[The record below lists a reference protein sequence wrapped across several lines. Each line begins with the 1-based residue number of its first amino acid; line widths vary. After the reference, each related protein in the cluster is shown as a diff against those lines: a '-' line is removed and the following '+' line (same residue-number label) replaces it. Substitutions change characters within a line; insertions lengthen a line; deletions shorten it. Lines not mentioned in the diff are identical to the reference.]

1 MSIFGTIAKG
11 LGGFL
16 AGGPAGA
23 ALAVVSDLAKPKAA
37 AAPRSVMTAT
47 PITAINRATTFA
59 APAPILRALPSLPGV
74 GSIDS
79 TRTSGVSLF
88 PGGPM
93 VGTQTTYSSPK
104 PSGGACPV
112 GYHFNR
118 TTYYTSKGKVEK
130 GTRCV
135 KNRRRNPLNPR
146 ALSRSMSRITSA
158 KRAAHFLDR
167 IQIGPKR
174 KRRA

>member
-11 LGGFL
+11 IGGFIT
-16 AGGPAGA
+16 GGPAGA
-23 ALAVVSDLAKPKAA
+23 ALAVASDLVKPKTG
-37 AAPRSVMTAT
+37 SVTAAT
-47 PITAINRATTFA
+47 PSASINVARQITGVVPINRVPAT
-59 APAPILRALPSLPGV
+59 LPGV
-74 GSIDS
+74 GPVTVDS

-93 VGTQTTYSSPK
+93 IGTQTTYSSPK
-104 PSGGACPV
+104 PSPGQPCPV

-118 TTYYTSKGKVEK
+118 TTYYTKNGRVDK
-130 GTRCV
+130 GTKCV

-174 KRRA
+174 RRAR